1 MQIAV
6 KMRKCAKPESKVA
19 AFADVVLDF
28 ADEEISGEISLN
40 SYSVFKPNG
49 KPAWIAPAASKGEK
63 KFFPHY
69 SLSGELRKKVE
80 AAILAEFE
88 RLEREAG
95 RAS

>member
-6 KMRKCAKPESKVA
+6 KMRKCAKTDSKIA
-19 AFADVVLDF
+19 AFADVILDLT
-28 ADEEISGEISLN
+28 EEKLSGSVSLN
-40 SYSVFKPNG
+40 SFSVFKPNG